1 LKGRLR
7 TRWEGRNGKEASS
20 VLITLQDKSKCVR
33 FGRKE
38 DEEDEGRRAT
48 GANEGSKAVGR
59 EIKGEETGEGR
70 EVGNTS
76 KLVGMEVD

>member
-1 LKGRLR
+1 M
-7 TRWEGRNGKEASS
+7 
-20 VLITLQDKSKCVR
+20 R